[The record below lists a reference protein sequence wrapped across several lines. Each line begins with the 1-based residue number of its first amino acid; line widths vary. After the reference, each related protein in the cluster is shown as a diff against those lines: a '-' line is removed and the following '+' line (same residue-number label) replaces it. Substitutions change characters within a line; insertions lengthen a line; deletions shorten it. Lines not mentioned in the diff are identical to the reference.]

1 MEKICCGAV
10 YFELSAGYAADD
22 SSARSA
28 EFIPYPSG
36 GCMFATTRFATV
48 LSATLLCLSATQ
60 AMAEDRPARLEVA
73 GCEKPEFPVRWQ
85 DDGES
90 GTVTIAYLVDTDGK
104 VVQSKVLESSGAVRV
119 DRASVRAGARCKFEP
134 GAKDGQAAL
143 AWAKVKYS
151 WVVE

>member
-1 MEKICCGAV
+1 M
-10 YFELSAGYAADD
+10 S
-22 SSARSA
+22 
-28 EFIPYPSG
+28 
-36 GCMFATTRFATV
+36 ATTRFATV
-48 LSATLLCLSATQ
+48 LSATLLCLSATS
-60 AMAEDRPARLEVA
+60 AMAADRPARLDVA

-90 GTVTIAYLVDTDGK
+90 GTVTVAYLIDTDGK
-104 VVQSKVLESSGAVRV
+104 VVQSKVVESSGAVRV